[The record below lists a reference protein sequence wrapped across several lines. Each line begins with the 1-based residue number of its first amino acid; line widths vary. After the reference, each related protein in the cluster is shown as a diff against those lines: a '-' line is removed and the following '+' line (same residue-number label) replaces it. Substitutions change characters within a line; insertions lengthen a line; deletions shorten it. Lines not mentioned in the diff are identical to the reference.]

1 MQNRKIKLSFASVS
15 VLFAMLVLGAG
26 LVWASPLVDGGVYLP
41 LIMRNYPTP
50 TPTNTP
56 TVTPTPTQTPTP
68 TRTPTPT
75 PTNPPS
81 PIDNPGFEQGQ
92 VDWIFKSNQNDPIV
106 VSPFAHTGTHSAALG
121 NGKNNYI
128 ASIAQQFT
136 VPNNQYNLQYW
147 QYVQSTEV
155 CGVLYDSVTVYV
167 NGIQFT
173 SLDICQALSR
183 LDWTKASFNLQS
195 YRDQTIDFRM
205 EFRSDGN
212 TPSFFYVDDFTF
224 VP

>member
-68 TRTPTPT
+68 TRTPTPM
-75 PTNPPS
+75 
-81 PIDNPGFEQGQ
+81 PIVNPGFEQGQ
-92 VDWIFKSNQNDPIV
+92 VEWIFQSNQGDPIV
-106 VSPFAHTGTHSAALG
+106 VSTFPHPPGSFSAALG

-128 ASIAQQFT
+128 ASIAQKFT
-136 VPNNQYNLQYW
+136 VPNDQYNLQYW
-147 QYVQSTEV
+147 QYVQSTEA

-167 NGIQFT
+167 NEIQFT

-183 LDWTKASFNLQS
+183 FNWTKASFNLQN
-195 YRDQTIDFRM
+195 YRGQDIDFRM
-205 EFRSDGN
+205 EFRSDGK
-212 TPSFFYVDDFTF
+212 TPSFFYLDDFSF

>member
-92 VDWIFKSNQNDPIV
+92 TGWTFQSNQGDPIV
-106 VSPFAHTGTHSAALG
+106 VSTFSHTGSFSAALG
-121 NGKNNYI
+121 DGRNNRI

-136 VPNNQYNLQYW
+136 VPFNQYNLVYW
-147 QYVQSTEV
+147 QYIKSVKL
-155 CGVLYDSVTVYV
+155 CGDYVTVYV
-167 NGIQFT
+167 NWIQFI
-173 SLDICQALSR
+173 SRDICNAINPVWS
-183 LDWTKASFNLQS
+183 KASFNLQS
-195 YRDQTIDFRM
+195 YRGQTIDFRM